1 MNKKFPVSIF
11 FLLILSFIYAQDSGI
26 HATMD
31 TEEALY
37 FNALY
42 PEKVRILSSNEK
54 ESAVILLEGAD
65 EIIRES
71 VQTHGSG
78 FIFRPSE
85 EQALRYIEL
94 QARPFTELEYTITED
109 ELVNHCLDLVDVSK
123 IEETILT
130 LEGYGTRYHTKPQAE
145 QAVLDLQA
153 KWDAMIALS
162 GRTDISTR
170 IYNHVNTPMP
180 SLILTITGADNPEE
194 FVIVGGHI
202 DSTSWD
208 RDDAPGADDN
218 ASGIASLDEM
228 FRVLLEGEFVPNR
241 TVEIMA
247 FAAEE
252 IGLVG
257 SAEIASNYANNGVDV
272 LAYVQFDMTGY
283 KGSSKDIY
291 ISEDWYVNQD
301 VNTYLIQ
308 LLDHYNASGPHS
320 LTYGFTECGY
330 GCSDHASWAAEGYKV
345 AFPFEAAFHQ
355 SNPNIHTP
363 YDLFSFLETGDHAA
377 KFTKLGLEF
386 IIEGA
391 KSQTL
396 SVSDYS
402 TPSVKSFIKNKTLFF
417 ELKNTASHLKEVELF
432 NMAGRKLVKSQIK
445 TEQPFIDLQSL
456 SSGFYIVR
464 FTLDNQQVFTEKIIL
479 N

>member
-85 EQALRYIEL
+85 EQALQYIEL

-180 SLILTITGADNPEE
+180 SLIVTFTGADSPEE

-208 RDDAPGADDN
+208 RDNAPGADDN

-228 FRVLLEGEFVPNR
+228 FRVLLEVEFVPNR

-301 VNTYLIQ
+301 VNTYLTQ
-308 LLDHYNASGPHS
+308 LMDHYNASGPHS

>member
-78 FIFRPSE
+78 FIFRPSG
-85 EQALRYIEL
+85 EQALQYIEL

-301 VNTYLIQ
+301 VNNYLIQ

-363 YDLFSFLETGDHAA
+363 NDLFSFLETGDHAA

-391 KSQTL
+391 KSHTL

-402 TPSVKSFIKNKTLFF
+402 TPSVKSFIKNKTFFF

>member
-208 RDDAPGADDN
+208 KDDAPGADDN

-228 FRVLLEGEFVPNR
+228 FRVLLEVEFVPNR

-301 VNTYLIQ
+301 VNTYLTQ
-308 LLDHYNASGPHS
+308 LMDHYNASGPHS

-417 ELKNTASHLKEVELF
+417 ELKNTASHLKEVEIF

>member
-78 FIFRPSE
+78 FIFRPSG
-85 EQALRYIEL
+85 EQALQYIEL

-228 FRVLLEGEFVPNR
+228 FRVLLEVEFVPNR

-301 VNTYLIQ
+301 VNNYLIQ

-363 YDLFSFLETGDHAA
+363 NDLFSFLETGDHAA

>member
-208 RDDAPGADDN
+208 KDDAPGADDN

-228 FRVLLEGEFVPNR
+228 FRVLLEVEFVPNR

>member
-78 FIFRPSE
+78 FIFRPSG
-85 EQALRYIEL
+85 EQALQYIEL

-363 YDLFSFLETGDHAA
+363 NDLFSFLETGDHAA